1 MIKRDFRVLVVDDD
15 DIARDVVSSILSREG
30 YPVLTASDGLEA
42 ISAIMT
48 EEIGMVVTDFRMP
61 GADGLEVLKAAM
73 RANPDTAVVII
84 TAFGTLEATLE
95 AIAEGAYDYLTKP
108 FKMQEI
114 IIVAERAFKRAVLL
128 RENRDLRERLRETYR
143 DAKLLKAASEGENPC
158 LTAEWLERVEK
169 LRAVNVL
176 NEAEAGILRERLIRG
191 NGVPDIDR
199 R

>member
-1 MIKRDFRVLVVDDD
+1 MTKRDFRVLVVDDD
-15 DIARDVVSSILSREG
+15 DIARDVVTSILSREG
-30 YPVLTASDGLEA
+30 YPVLAACDGIEA

-48 EEIGMVVTDFRMP
+48 DEVGMVVTDFRMP

-84 TAFGTLEATLE
+84 TAFGSLEATLE

-114 IIVAERAFKRAVLL
+114 IIVADRAFKRATLL
-128 RENRDLRERLRETYR
+128 RENRELREHLRDTYR
-143 DAKLLKAASEGENPC
+143 DVKLLKAVSGGENPC

-169 LRAVNVL
+169 LRSGNILSAA
-176 NEAEAGILRERLIRG
+176 EAEILKERLIRG
-191 NGVPDIDR
+191 NGVPDTDR